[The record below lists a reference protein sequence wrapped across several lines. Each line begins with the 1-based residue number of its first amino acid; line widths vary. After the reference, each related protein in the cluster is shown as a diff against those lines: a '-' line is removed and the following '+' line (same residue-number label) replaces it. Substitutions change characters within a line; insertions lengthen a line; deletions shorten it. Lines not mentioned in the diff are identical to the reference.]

1 MYKSLLALSVAAV
14 LAGCQANV
22 SQNHANQQG
31 AQAMSVGISSVEKE
45 TQRINQWFADK
56 YEQQLQM
63 SPMRMTMYG
72 RKDKY
77 SEIDDVTIQGARRQ
91 LAWLAGTV
99 AELRSQF
106 DYSKLDAE
114 AQISYDLWIYEYEQ
128 QKKQL
133 EFMNN
138 SYIFT
143 HMYGIQS
150 WATTFMMNFHKV
162 DTLQDMEDYNKRLV
176 AISTALD
183 ELLSQ
188 TQERAKLGVRPPK
201 FAYKGVIEQSKAM
214 ITGAP
219 FTQSDKDAPLWADAK
234 GKVAALVENNVIEQ
248 DVADRLLKNTKQ
260 ALLKQYQ
267 QSYSQIVDWFEHDMR
282 NFTQDDGYGVGS
294 QPNGKAFYNYRLAN
308 QTSTDLTADEI
319 HQIGIAEVA
328 RIKKEML
335 KIVEQVE
342 FEGDLQAFFK
352 FFRTDEQFFYENN
365 DAGRQGYIDD
375 SIAYLDKINKK
386 LPEYFGILPKSELVV
401 KRVEPFRE
409 RAGAAQHYMPGT
421 KDGSRPGVYYAHLID
436 MTSMPKNNMEAIAY
450 HEGNPGHHMQL
461 SIAQELEGIPEF
473 RTKAMFTAYSEGWGL
488 YSELLAKEMGAYQ
501 DVYSDFGR
509 LVNEMWRAVRLVVD
523 TGLHAKGWTEAQAIA
538 YFKENTPIQETSI
551 RSEVHRYMIMPG
563 QATSYKIGMN
573 KILEMREKAKQA
585 LGNKFD
591 IRGFHDTILGGGG
604 MPLSILEKRVNNWV
618 ETQQNK

>member
-1 MYKSLLALSVAAV
+1 MYKSLVALSVVAV
-14 LAGCQANV
+14 LAGCQAKV
-22 SQNHANQQG
+22 SQNHINQQTHQE
-31 AQAMSVGISSVEKE
+31 APVVLSSVEKE
-45 TQRINQWFADK
+45 TQRINQWFAEK

-128 QKKQL
+128 QKKQQ
-133 EFMNN
+133 EFINN

-162 DTLQDMEDYNKRLV
+162 DTLQDMEDYNKRL
-176 AISTALD
+176 IALSNALN

-188 TQERAKLGVRPPK
+188 TQERAQSGVRPPK
-201 FAYKGVIEQSKAM
+201 FAYDGVIEQSKAM

-219 FTQSDKDAPLWADAK
+219 FTQSEKDAPLWADAK
-234 GKVAALVENNVIEQ
+234 GKVAKLVENKVITQ
-248 DVADRLLKNTKQ
+248 AVADRLLEDTKK
-260 ALLKQYQ
+260 ALIKEYK
-267 QSYSQIVDWFEHDMR
+267 QSYSQIVSWFE
-282 NFTQDDGYGVGS
+282 QDIKNLKQQDGYGVGE
-294 QPNGKAFYNYRLAN
+294 QPNGQAFYNYRLAN

-319 HQIGIAEVA
+319 HQIGIEEVA

-335 KIVEQVE
+335 KIVDQVQ

-375 SIAYLDKINKK
+375 SIAYLDTINEK
-386 LPEYFGILPKSELVV
+386 LPDYFGILPKSKLVV

-409 RAGAAQHYMPGT
+409 RPGAAQHYMPGT

-523 TGLHAKGWTEAQAIA
+523 TGIHAKGWTEEQSVA

-573 KILEMREKAKQA
+573 KILEMRENAKKE
-585 LGNKFD
+585 LGSKFD

-618 ETQQNK
+618 EARKGK